1 MICPACTNRAA
12 YCSCPEVEHDE
23 VTLLRQVIRASGEFT
38 LDPADNNLEGIV
50 TCLTEALR
58 QYDETAAAPPAH
70 DRRRPLLLGLLG
82 VDGVLSAL
90 MAVFFLPAHL
100 GSVWFPI
107 SALLSG
113 VLNAALVWA
122 ALQTASSPTW
132 AALPL
137 WTWVATVGLLTLGG
151 PGDDIVFGGVGFM
164 EYGVL
169 LLLALG
175 VLPGAWLLV
184 RRRLP
189 PR

>member
-1 MICPACTNRAA
+1 MGGRFAGFAA
-12 YCSCPEVEHDE
+12 
-23 VTLLRQVIRASGEFT
+23 RQHPD
-38 LDPADNNLEGIV
+38 L
-50 TCLTEALR
+50 
-58 QYDETAAAPPAH
+58 TAAAPPAH
-70 DRRRPLLLGLLG
+70 DRRRPLLLCLLG

-113 VLNAALVWA
+113 ALNAALVWA
-122 ALQTASSPTW
+122 ALQIASSPPW

-151 PGDDIVFGGVGFM
+151 PGDDIVFGGVGVM

-184 RRRLP
+184 RRRPP